1 MVHQTFY
8 VPPIS
13 WWKESFQSHLHQH
26 LQMLSSSKC
35 LFKYSGTAV
44 WLILWV
50 VISSSGSRYTCALQK
65 AGSSKDLTSKK
76 KPKIMSYV
84 DTHDLNTERTTKG
97 KGGRAS
103 HLVHTVG
110 VWRRSTWMKFLGMCQ
125 DRNTIADWRS
135 LSLSQSLGHQGCLN
149 LSCTQ
154 SEAGALWRGR
164 WSYGGSSEAEASALL
179 GTVPFPPLSI

>member
-1 MVHQTFY
+1 
-8 VPPIS
+8 
-13 WWKESFQSHLHQH
+13 
-26 LQMLSSSKC
+26 MLSSSKC

-50 VISSSGSRYTCALQK
+50 VISSSGSRYMCALQK

-76 KPKIMSYV
+76 KPKILSYV
-84 DTHDLNTERTTKG
+84 DTYDLNTDRTMKG

-103 HLVHTVG
+103 VLFTHTVG
-110 VWRRSTWMKFLGMCQ
+110 VWRRSTWMKFSGMCQ

-135 LSLSQSLGHQGCLN
+135 LSLSQSLGHQEWLN

-154 SEAGALWRGR
+154 LEAGALWRGR